1 MHNFVGIQK
10 HTYLYFKKDNLWC
23 ANNISIKLFQK
34 NITREASH
42 ITALNGKAMI
52 SITIGFVMNM
62 YWKMGR
68 KKWRYTSQNVS
79 SGLLRIIR
87 NSTLPFLQYGFL
99 HVPNNS
105 SQPCLY
111 QASTPAFAASLWPYL
126 RLCFSDTCH
135 NDHLLVYK
143 SLPHAAW
150 YFIFPA
156 VWGPHYSS
164 HFINETVKLW
174 EIQWVP
180 VTGPPRAKI
189 RFCAP
194 KTNPMVSYL
203 EVLHQKPGQWKQKIR
218 RARAPGCSPATQRW
232 GVRPGYAPTAG
243 KPLGLGLRKHVLV
256 CFKCISLNTAPKD
269 FSVTRLPHP
278 KMLREQRERQSL
290 SQKRSQL
297 KSGISSGLRER

>member
-1 MHNFVGIQK
+1 MSVV
-10 HTYLYFKKDNLWC
+10 
-23 ANNISIKLFQK
+23 
-34 NITREASH
+34 AS
-42 ITALNGKAMI
+42 
-52 SITIGFVMNM
+52 
-62 YWKMGR
+62 
-68 KKWRYTSQNVS
+68 
-79 SGLLRIIR
+79 IR
-87 NSTLPFLQYGFL
+87 NSTLPFFQYGFL

-156 VWGPHYSS
+156 LWGPHYSS
-164 HFINETVKLW
+164 HFINETMKLW
-174 EIQWVP
+174 EIQWIP
-180 VTGPPRAKI
+180 VAGPPRANLCTENKSHGI
-189 RFCAP
+189 LLRGAP
-194 KTNPMVSYL
+194 P
-203 EVLHQKPGQWKQKIR
+203 KPRQRKQKIR
-218 RARAPGCSPATQRW
+218 RARAPGCSLAAQRW

-278 KMLREQRERQSL
+278 
-290 SQKRSQL
+290 
-297 KSGISSGLRER
+297 